1 MSNPQIVLQP
11 SPAQPQITVEQDGSV
26 LISVEYNPVAGDPT
40 ATNLS
45 NTRNSTSVTINSS
58 SGTGTTIASA
68 DSSNAGVMPAADKV
82 KLDAIPGVFSTIAV
96 SGQSNVVADAPN
108 DTLTL
113 VAGAGV
119 TITTNAGSDSI
130 TIASTAGT
138 GTITGSTGSV
148 DNAFIR
154 ANGTGGSTVQGS
166 TNATLDDNGQATLD
180 AVKFDQTP
188 TTAVSEA
195 SLVWDATDKTL
206 TLGQTYGNAKLSR
219 DTLQLGRNVSGGMI
233 NKGQVVRISGASG
246 QELQINL
253 AAASSLADSE
263 RTFGLAINNISSAA
277 EGLIITNGILK
288 GVNTSGFSNG
298 DVLYLSATPGAITNV
313 APSFPNYVVKLGTCR
328 YSNSTDGEILVDI
341 QVGYSLEQIYDVK
354 FGSPPSNGQVLGY
367 DGTKWTNT
375 AVTGTGDVVGP
386 ASATDN
392 AVARFDST
400 TGKLIQNSGVTIS
413 DTNQIAGAD
422 SFAFDTT
429 AGVTLSAQGQM
440 AWNADEETI
449 DVLLN
454 SFTMHTGEH
463 VLYHVANQTGSTIAK
478 GVPVMFAGTNGTSG
492 KLLIQPWNGTGP
504 SSYFLGLTGEELTNG
519 EEGFVVAFG
528 KLRGIQTNGANYGET
543 WASGDIIYAG
553 TTTGSLTKTAP
564 AAPNPKITV
573 CAVVSAHASNGTLF
587 IRPTLGSNIKD
598 DEGVTITSLS
608 SGQILV
614 ANNAGTVFENK
625 SVSGDATLANT
636 GALTLA
642 NTAVTPASY
651 TNANITVDSK
661 GRITAASNGTDNG
674 ITQLTGDVTAGPGN
688 GSQAATIASGAV
700 TYAKIQDV
708 SAASR
713 LLGRGSASG
722 SGDVEEITLGSGL
735 SMSGTTL
742 SATGG
747 GGGSTNLSTTLTST
761 NVTINSDTG
770 TDATIPAATGTDAGV
785 MTAADRTK
793 LDGIEAGA
801 DVTDA
806 TNVGAAINGAT
817 QKTTPVDADKMGLL
831 DSAASFVLKYLTWS
845 NIKATLKTYFDG
857 LYQPV
862 DADLTTISGQTNT
875 AFGLGLLTLTDAED
889 ARNELV
895 LGNGDSVVFGQVS
908 ASAMLT
914 GDISCSGS
922 VLLERNDGIGGPV
935 VQQTLTTP
943 ASSTVRTWTLPDQSG
958 TILLNTDLG
967 TNVETAL
974 GVNVGS
980 AGAVVVNGGAL
991 GTPSSGTL
999 TNCSGLPVS
1008 GITSSTTQ
1016 ALGVGS
1022 LELGNASDTTLTR
1035 LSAGNVAVEGNLLY
1049 RAGGSFV
1056 GLPTEIQLACSDETT
1071 ALTTG
1076 TAKVTFRMPYAMT
1089 LTAVRASV
1097 TTAPT
1102 GSTLVVDINE
1112 SGASVLSTKLSIDVS
1127 EKTSTTAA
1135 TPPVISDSAL
1145 ADDAEI
1151 TIDIDQ
1157 IGSTIAGAGLKVTLI
1172 GTRA

>member
-11 SPAQPQITVEQDGSV
+11 SPSQPQITVEQDGSV

-96 SGQSNVVADAPN
+96 SGQSDVVADAPN

-219 DTLQLGRNVSGGMI
+219 DTLQLGRNVSGGTI

-263 RTFGLAINNISSAA
+263 RTFGLALNDISSAA

-288 GVNTSGFSNG
+288 GINTSGFSNG

-328 YSNSTDGEILVDI
+328 YSNSTNGEILVDI

-375 AVTGTGDVVGP
+375 AVSGTGDVVGP

-392 AVARFDST
+392 AIARFDST

-440 AWNADEETI
+440 AWNAAEETI

-463 VLYHVANQTGSTIAK
+463 VLYHVKNQTGSTIAK
-478 GVPVMFAGTNGTSG
+478 GVPVMFAGTDGTSG

-504 SSYFLGLTGEELTNG
+504 SSYFLGMTGEELTNG

-528 KLRGIQTNGANYGET
+528 KLRGIQTNGANYGQT
-543 WASGDIIYAG
+543 WTSGQEIFTG
-553 TTTGSLTKTAP
+553 TTTGSLTNVNP
-564 AAPNPKITV
+564 AAPNPKV
-573 CAVVSAHASNGTLF
+573 SVGAVIAAHASNGTF
-587 IRPTLGSNIKD
+587 FVRVVRGSNIKD

-636 GALTLA
+636 GALTIA
-642 NTAVTPASY
+642 N
-651 TNANITVDSK
+651 D
-661 GRITAASNGTDNG
+661 
-674 ITQLTGDVTAGPGN
+674 
-688 GSQAATIASGAV
+688 AV
-700 TYAKIQDV
+700 TYAKMQNV

-713 LLGRGSASG
+713 LLGRGSAG
-722 SGDVEEITLGSGL
+722 GAGDVEEITLGSGL

-742 SATGG
+742 SAS

-817 QKTTPVDADKMGLL
+817 EKTTPVDADKMGLL

-845 NIKATLKTYFDG
+845 NLKATLKTYFDG

-875 AFGLGLLTLTDAED
+875 SFGLGLLTLTDADD
-889 ARNELV
+889 ARNEIGLGTADSPLFSNVYATGIFATASGGNSVIAYSDYAFMRNSV
-895 LGNGDSVVFGQVS
+895 LGEKFHN
-908 ASAMLT
+908 
-914 GDISCSGS
+914 
-922 VLLERNDGIGGPV
+922 
-935 VQQTLTTP
+935 LTTT
-943 ASSTVRTWTLPDQSG
+943 AVDTERTWTLPDADG
-958 TILLNTDLG
+958 TILL
-967 TNVETAL
+967 
-974 GVNVGS
+974 S
-980 AGAVVVNGGAL
+980 GGAL
-991 GTPSSGTL
+991 GTPSSGAL
-999 TNCSGLPVS
+999 TNCSGLPLSTGVS
-1008 GITSSTTQ
+1008 GQLPLANGGTGANLTDPNADRLLFWDDSAGAVTWLEAGSGLSISGTTITATGGGGGGNLSLRAMTEDATSKNTSTTIPFDNTKPQSNEGDEYTEIATTITPTNASSDLIVEVKLWVSSAGINTIIASIFRDSGADCLSSGWVTNPGASYANELSLVAKVAAGSTSSTTFKVRWGVVTSGTVYLNNSGGTSYLGG
-1016 ALGVGS
+1016 ALISSMRV
-1022 LELGNASDTTLTR
+1022 
-1035 LSAGNVAVEGNLLY
+1035 Y
-1049 RAGGSFV
+1049 
-1056 GLPTEIQLACSDETT
+1056 
-1071 ALTTG
+1071 
-1076 TAKVTFRMPYAMT
+1076 
-1089 LTAVRASV
+1089 
-1097 TTAPT
+1097 
-1102 GSTLVVDINE
+1102 
-1112 SGASVLSTKLSIDVS
+1112 
-1127 EKTSTTAA
+1127 EKT
-1135 TPPVISDSAL
+1135 P
-1145 ADDAEI
+1145 
-1151 TIDIDQ
+1151 
-1157 IGSTIAGAGLKVTLI
+1157 
-1172 GTRA
+1172 

>member
-195 SLVWDATDKTL
+195 SLVWDATDQTL
-206 TLGQTYGNAKLSR
+206 TLGQAYGNSKLSR
-219 DTLQLGRNVSGGMI
+219 DMLQLGRNVSGGTI
-233 NKGQVVRISGASG
+233 NKGQVVRISGASS
-246 QELQINL
+246 QELLINL
-253 AAASSLADSE
+253 ASASSLATSE
-263 RTFGLAINNISSAA
+263 QTLGLALNNISSAS
-277 EGLIITNGILK
+277 EGLIITNGILR
-288 GVNTSGFSNG
+288 GVNTSGFSDG
-298 DVLYLSATPGAITNV
+298 DILYLSATSGGIVN
-313 APSFPNYVVKLGTCR
+313 APPAFPNYTVKVGTCR

-354 FGSPPSNGQVLGY
+354 FGSVPTNGQVLGY

-375 AVTGTGDVVGP
+375 NLTPPSGGDVSGP
-386 ASATDN
+386 GSSTDN
-392 AVARFDST
+392 AVVRFD
-400 TGKLIQNSGVTIS
+400 GVNGDLIKNSGITIS
-413 DTNQIAGAD
+413 DTDDVEGV
-422 SFAFDTT
+422 SSLAFDTL
-429 AGVTLSAQGQM
+429 AGVTLANQGQM

-463 VLYHVANQTGSTIAK
+463 VLYHVKNQTGSTIAK

-504 SSYFLGLTGEELTNG
+504 SNYFLGLTGEEFLNG

-564 AAPNPKITV
+564 AAPNPKVTV
-573 CAVVSAHASNGTLF
+573 CAVVAAHASNGTLF

-625 SVSGDATLANT
+625 SISGDATLANT

-688 GSQAATIASGAV
+688 GSQAATIANGAV

-713 LLGRGSASG
+713 LLGRGSAG
-722 SGDVEEITLGSGL
+722 GAGDVEEITIGSGL
-735 SMSGTTL
+735 SLSGTTL
-742 SATGG
+742 SAT

-806 TNVGAAINGAT
+806 ASVAAAGALMT
-817 QKTTPVDADKMGLL
+817 
-831 DSAASFVLKYLTWS
+831 
-845 NIKATLKTYFDG
+845 
-857 LYQPV
+857 
-862 DADLTTISGQTNT
+862 
-875 AFGLGLLTLTDAED
+875 
-889 ARNELV
+889 
-895 LGNGDSVVFGQVS
+895 
-908 ASAMLT
+908 
-914 GDISCSGS
+914 
-922 VLLERNDGIGGPV
+922 
-935 VQQTLTTP
+935 
-943 ASSTVRTWTLPDQSG
+943 SS
-958 TILLNTDLG
+958 LG
-967 TNVETAL
+967 TNVQTAL

-980 AGAVVVNGGAL
+980 AGAIVVNGGAL

-999 TNCSGLPVS
+999 TNCSGLPLSTGVS
-1008 GITSSTTQ
+1008 GQLPLANGGTGANLTDPNADRILFWDDSAGAVTWLTAGSGLTITDTTISASGGGAGGGSTNIFIGAGEFIPRTTN
-1016 ALGVGS
+1016 GCGINS
-1022 LELGNASDTTLTR
+1022 LETSTNKVNYDVLEFDPAAIEYAQAIRVLPNNRNAGTITFKPIWTAASGSGDVVWS
-1035 LSAGNVAVEGNLLY
+1035 LSA
-1049 RAGGSFV
+1049 RAYANDDA
-1056 GLPTEIQLACSDETT
+1056 IDQA
-1071 ALTTG
+1071 TG
-1076 TAKVTFRMPYAMT
+1076 TNQTSTDT
-1089 LTAVRASV
+1089 LTAANDICIGPASS
-1097 TTAPT
+1097 AI
-1102 GSTLVVDINE
+1102 TLA
-1112 SGASVLSTKLSIDVS
+1112 G
-1127 EKTSTTAA
+1127 TAA
-1135 TPPVISDSAL
+1135 NGNPVIFEVARQATSGSDTL
-1145 ADDAEI
+1145 AVDARLLGIEI
-1151 TIDIDQ
+1151 TYTA
-1157 IGSTIAGAGLKVTLI
+1157 ST
-1172 GTRA
+1172 